1 MFVMWNWQWLEDS
14 DSEQDGVVS
23 GDEPGDAAPSNS
35 EESGNNEEAED
46 DNIPAITHTVVFKCI
61 GCTKELRY
69 QELLVLANQK
79 RKKGEDIPVK
89 LEKEPSNPFDS
100 NAIAFMCLVE
110 NNWERI
116 GYVVSEALADVNEAI
131 SNNKILKT
139 FFSWIKY
146 IVYYKQPGWY
156 AGISVTRNG
165 SWSRTVMQSC
175 AKNY

>member
-1 MFVMWNWQWLEDS
+1 MFVMWNWQWMEDF
-14 DSEQDGVVS
+14 DSEQDSVVS

-35 EESGNNEEAED
+35 EESDNDEEAED

-89 LEKEPSNPFDS
+89 LEKEPSNPYDS
-100 NAIAFMCLVE
+100 NAIAFMCLAE
-110 NNWERI
+110 NNWEWI
-116 GYVVSEALADVNEAI
+116 GYVMSEALADVNEAI

-146 IVYYKQPGWY
+146 
-156 AGISVTRNG
+156 
-165 SWSRTVMQSC
+165 M
-175 AKNY
+175 